1 MTTLKWM
8 ALLLVLLVLPL
19 ACVGEGDSALGRRG
33 NALSAPGQTPVP
45 CANGEYTW
53 NGTKSELL
61 LADAFAGCSAS
72 AYDDYFATGGFP
84 TADSALKGVL
94 VHMDEVLPL
103 TTDFLA
109 NDWRAYRAEPTQNC
123 DPSNPKQQG
132 SIQIHESEIKETL
145 NLSGALVGRPWVVE
159 LADMDLR
166 WAGLN
171 LCMAMRIRELAPGTA
186 GAEALLMSNAEQR
199 ELLET
204 VRERSQ
210 IAMLQYALLG
220 SVFAS
225 AGAGD
230 GPWTAPCCHDETNPL
245 CEISCDFWS
254 KTGTARHFRVGNLQW
269 FGRNA
274 PASTLRSM
282 GRDFATAV
290 QLHSTVTQELN
301 SLLARSRSAS
311 LPRGGDATSRSD
323 ETWGPGSWQQRLM
336 ASAYGGDALAA
347 DAKSPWQHPNGKS
360 TPGTILDWPTR
371 QEFPYVRQEL
381 DEPQVLSALSLLLS
395 RDLLD
400 LKLIGGTQC
409 RTIDPAGS
417 TDQVYSALEFE
428 LREALCL
435 DFHPATQLCTPVSI
449 PADPDQ
455 YALHRYY
462 RIRKHHVATAV
473 ELVADLVGPEIDI
486 SQTGGACA
494 VKRFG
499 SHDFAGALTVNGDK
513 LHVGRGAKFAARP
526 LRSTAGPFGR
536 YSNTRFATAWQMSS
550 TAPSW
555 QQGFSTDGLCLYSH
569 GVCVP
574 ILDAGRAA
582 EQQRT
587 MGSIR
592 ALALTRELVGFALE
606 RLESAPAGTPE
617 KSRLDD
623 YFQQGKSIV
632 SVTGAGVGE
641 AISVTPV
648 TTGTSELSV
657 FETSPG
663 RPAWAVTVTADSAEA
678 FWAPPPSGTL
688 LVVAAVPDDGW
699 AGNLIAQPQSR
710 TFGRGAPHL
719 VVNAA
724 VQGYFAFVAPT
735 AGGGTVL
742 DGLRRWV
749 TSPSIS
755 LNSTARSWTFFA
767 WRGTPQE
774 FVQTLESIYPP
785 NAQTVPNPT
794 LFGKVRLLTSGVEL
808 DTTDVKQADY
818 FAQDGA
824 FGSWLARQVQPDG
837 RMPSEPAYDG
847 YGLPRNWVPPFSAE
861 LLGGSPATPAFRY
874 YLDAADKS
882 AKEASDAVQTAIDG
896 MLEQTADEAKFQE
909 LKTKLANETTKS
921 LASQQESAQE
931 LCGYDNPTCPTN
943 VALNE
948 ATPKAQWY
956 PSLSKF
962 PIPVPLNN
970 SYLSPQCQQAAS
982 APQESDPDKAVAAA
996 TLLLNCIISAA
1007 AADVLS
1013 TPFALAPEV
1022 EAQISSS
1029 SVPSFPN
1036 YAGGQL
1042 QSALVEQWRAVKAP
1056 EERFKLAKGQV
1067 DAATA
1072 AMKTAAKVI
1081 YKDQLVKKHNCGLDD
1096 QAKGLLFGTGSL
1108 YGTGIT
1114 AGFGLLEGEVSIEA
1128 LERCDELRASLKIA
1142 IAKQFQTAMEG
1153 IANVNSAV
1161 AGILSDRAAIVQS
1174 GVRIQQ
1180 LMNQARLEQERYKLE
1195 LELFKTDIQ
1204 AQEQQLTTS
1213 FGLYRRYRSYDAWR
1227 AKALLDNA
1235 RLYALAARRG
1245 VEAHYA
1251 VDLSR
1256 ISQKEAFV
1264 ASPATW
1270 SNEVY
1275 EYDLSLPAAVGIT
1288 IGTETPGGIFSNRV
1302 SDYVSNLNSFVD
1314 GFAVTRPTAIAAEDV
1329 EVITLKGLAA
1339 GQPETF
1345 SDPGGPLT
1353 TFPDYGTWQVRCP
1366 SASPHPGEWVAAPPI
1381 ASGGVEAACVDFAG
1395 CGCPVGD
1402 MSCISQ
1408 NQCSIPRPTAARTVF
1423 YLDGWGRLNKSG
1435 FAEPFDAR
1443 YNARW
1448 GRLAVNLVGTG
1459 IRDCKLAPDPLGC
1472 YSEGFLRYDLRQVGS
1487 AWLTDYAGQWKVLE
1501 VPPARIE
1508 GAKALAAELWLDPL
1522 KDGWDTSYIKPVART
1537 ELYWRPLGGSYTLE
1551 IETGPE
1557 VRLDRLERVQLFVG
1571 SSYWVKQ
1578 N

>member
-8 ALLLVLLVLPL
+8 TSLLVLLLLPV
-19 ACVGEGDSALGRRG
+19 ACVGDGENAVSQRG
-33 NALSAPGQTPVP
+33 SALSAPGQTPVP
-45 CANGEYTW
+45 CMSGEYTW
-53 NGTKSELL
+53 DGTKSELL

-72 AYDDYFATGGFP
+72 VYDDYFATGGFP
-84 TADSALKGVL
+84 TADSSLKGVL
-94 VHMDEVLPL
+94 VHMDEVLPN

-109 NDWRAYRAEPTQNC
+109 KQWRAYRAEPTKNC
-123 DPSNPKQQG
+123 DPTNPKQPA
-132 SIQIHESEIKETL
+132 SIEIHESEIKETL
-145 NLSGALVGRPWVVE
+145 NLSGVLVGRPWVVE

-171 LCMAMRIRELAPGTA
+171 LCMALRMRELSPGTA

-204 VRERSQ
+204 IRERAQ

-225 AGAGD
+225 GGAG
-230 GPWTAPCCHDETNPL
+230 TAPQTTPCCDDPNNPL
-245 CEISCDFWS
+245 CQICPS
-254 KTGTARHFRVGNLQW
+254 RHLRVGNLQW

-290 QLHSTVTQELN
+290 QLHTTVTQELN
-301 SLLARSRSAS
+301 SLLARSRSAV
-311 LPRGGDATSRSD
+311 LPRGGEATSRSD

-336 ASAYGGDALAA
+336 ASTYGGDALAA
-347 DAKSPWQHPNGKS
+347 DAKSPWQHPNGQS
-360 TPGTILDWPTR
+360 TPGTTLDWPTR

-395 RDLLD
+395 HDVLD
-400 LKLIGGTQC
+400 LTLTPSGSQC
-409 RTIDPAGS
+409 PTIDPAGS
-417 TDQVYSALEFE
+417 VLPVYSALELK
-428 LREALCL
+428 LREVLCS
-435 DFHPATQLCTPVSI
+435 DYNPTTQLCTPVSM
-449 PADPDQ
+449 PSDPDQ
-455 YALHRYY
+455 HALYRYY
-462 RIRKHHVATAV
+462 RVRQHHVATAV
-473 ELVADLVGPEIDI
+473 ELAADLVGPEIDT
-486 SQTGGACA
+486 SQSGNACA

-499 SHDFAGALTVNGDK
+499 SHDLAGALTLNGGK
-513 LHVGRGAKFAARP
+513 LHVARGAKFAARP

-536 YSNTRFATAWQMSS
+536 YSNTRFATAWQMSD

-555 QQGFSTDGLCLYSH
+555 QQGFSTDGVCVLVN
-569 GVCVP
+569 GVCIPV
-574 ILDAGRAA
+574 LGAGVAA

-592 ALALTRELVGFALE
+592 ALAVTRELVGSALE
-606 RLESAPAGTPE
+606 RLESLPTGTPE
-617 KSRLDD
+617 KARLDD
-623 YFQQGKSIV
+623 YFQQGESVV

-641 AISVTPV
+641 AIAVTPV

-663 RPAWAVTVTADSAEA
+663 RPAWAVTVTADASES
-678 FWAPPPSGTL
+678 FWAPPPDGTW

-699 AGNLIAQPQSR
+699 AGNLITHPQSR
-710 TFGRGAPHL
+710 VFGRGAPHV

-724 VQGYFAFVAPT
+724 IQGYASFLIPT
-735 AGGGTVL
+735 AGGGTTL

-749 TSPSIS
+749 TAPGIP
-755 LNSTARSWTFFA
+755 LSTAARTWTFFA
-767 WRGTPQE
+767 WRGTVQE
-774 FVQTLESIYPP
+774 LVQTFESIFPP
-785 NAQTVPNPT
+785 NAETVPNPT
-794 LFGKVRLLTSGVEL
+794 LFGTARLLTSGVEL

-837 RMPSEPAYDG
+837 RLPSEPAYDG
-847 YGLPRNWVPPFSAE
+847 YGLPRSWVPPFSAE

-921 LASQQESAQE
+921 LASQKESAQE

-943 VALNE
+943 VALND
-948 ATPKAQWY
+948 ATPKKEWY
-956 PSLSKF
+956 PSLNAF

-970 SYLSPQCQQAAS
+970 SYLSPQCQQAAN
-982 APQESDPDKAVAAA
+982 APQETDPNNAVASAA
-996 TLLLNCIISAA
+996 LLLNCIISAA

-1042 QSALVEQWRAVKAP
+1042 QSAMVEQWRAVKAP
-1056 EERFKLAKGQV
+1056 EERFKLAKAQV
-1067 DAATA
+1067 EAATA
-1072 AMKTAAKVI
+1072 AMKTAAAVV
-1081 YKDQLVKKHNCGLDD
+1081 YKDQLVLKHKCGFDD
-1096 QAKGLLFGTGSL
+1096 MIKDLFFGTGSV
-1108 YGTGIT
+1108 YGTVIT
-1114 AGFGLLEGEVSIEA
+1114 AGGSLLFGDGVSTEA
-1128 LERCDELRASLKIA
+1128 VERCAELKESLNISL
-1142 IAKQFQTAMEG
+1142 AKQFQTAMEG
-1153 IANVNSAV
+1153 VGNVTGAV
-1161 AGILSDRAAIVQS
+1161 NGILNDRAAIVQS
-1174 GVRIQQ
+1174 GVRLQQ

-1256 ISQKEAFV
+1256 LSQKEAFV

-1270 SNEVY
+1270 SNEAY
-1275 EYDLSLPAAVGIT
+1275 EYDLSLPAAVGLT
-1288 IGTETPGGIFSNRV
+1288 IGTESSGGIFSNRV

-1345 SDPGGPLT
+1345 SDPGGPIT
-1353 TFPDYGTWQVRCP
+1353 THPDYGTWQLRCP
-1366 SASPHPGEWVAAPPI
+1366 TASPHPGEWVAAPPI
-1381 ASGGVEAACVDFAG
+1381 ASGGVEAACVDFAA

-1472 YSEGFLRYDLRQVGS
+1472 YSEGFLRYDLRQVGR